1 MYGAGY
7 LPYTAS
13 MVTTHPTLRDVFEV
27 LNATTDAGE
36 WWPADSRFE
45 ILVGAVLTQNTN
57 WTNVERCIA
66 NLKAANTLTPEA
78 IKALPIAHLQDLIKP
93 SGYWRVKATY
103 LHALT
108 DWFLALDRQAI
119 SMDDETLRTSLL
131 RVHGVGQET
140 ADDILLYAYHRP
152 VFIYDLYARRLL
164 AATGFGE
171 YKTYLKAKRALDPI
185 VIAEAFTTQ
194 ELADFHGLIVQ
205 AGKDA
210 RAAGGWAT
218 HWAALTAQP

>member
-1 MYGAGY
+1 MA
-7 LPYTAS
+7 
-13 MVTTHPTLRDVFEV
+13 TTHPSLRTVFKV
-27 LNATTDAGE
+27 LDTSTEAGD
-36 WWPADSRFE
+36 WWPAESRFE

-57 WTNVERCIA
+57 WTNVERCIT
-66 NLKAANTLTPEA
+66 NLKRANALTPEA
-78 IKALPIAHLQDLIKP
+78 ILALPTEALHELITP

-108 DWFLALDRQAI
+108 QWFITHDPQAE
-119 SMDDETLRTSLL
+119 SMDDQALRVSLL
-131 RVHGVGQET
+131 AVHGVGQET
-140 ADDILLYAYHRP
+140 ADDILLYAYDRP

-164 AATGFGE
+164 AAVGYGE
-171 YKTYLKAKRALDPI
+171 YKTYRDAKRTLDPI
-185 VIAEAFTTQ
+185 VNAEGFTTQ
-194 ELADFHGLIVQ
+194 ELAHFHGLIVQ

>member
-1 MYGAGY
+1 MA
-7 LPYTAS
+7 
-13 MVTTHPTLRDVFEV
+13 TTRPTLRFVFEV
-27 LNATTDAGE
+27 LNATTEAGD

-66 NLKAANTLTPEA
+66 NLKAAHALTPEA
-78 IKALPIAHLQDLIKP
+78 IKALPRARLQELIKP

-108 DWFLALDRQAI
+108 DWFIHHDHQAA
-119 SMDDETLRTSLL
+119 SMADERLRNSLL
-131 RVHGVGQET
+131 RVHGVGHET
-140 ADDILLYAYHRP
+140 ADDIVLYAYHRP

-164 AATGFGE
+164 AVTGFGE
-171 YKTYLKAKRALDPI
+171 YKTYLSAKRALDPT
-185 VIAEAFTTQ
+185 VTAEAFTTQ

-218 HWAALTAQP
+218 HWPMLTAQP